1 MQNRTIVFLLLC
13 FSKSVFAVYCNE
25 LKDSTLYR
33 NIDSTC
39 IENCRNL
46 LMAKFVIEERFNKF
60 SITDNI
66 TKKKLEYSINSNS
79 NLGFGLTYK
88 GIGFEFQF
96 APKGLNNDNALYG
109 KSNQF
114 SISTSAN
121 GRRFIYDVYLRHSQ
135 GFHTTTG
142 SKIEGDTTGA
152 LAYFYRPDIK
162 NLNVGGECV
171 YLFNNKHFSSSAPY
185 NFTQRQKKGA
195 GSMLL
200 GTFFSLYSINADS
213 VIFPDS
219 LKDRFK
225 PEVQFKDAGSLTWGI
240 SYGYTYTFVFHK
252 YWFCNL
258 YTLPGLSIQQYFS
271 TNAYSEQTKS
281 KVSLGFAFQSR
292 ISFGYNRPRYFFGFS
307 ALSNNYT
314 INNDKSSSLNYNY
327 GSVRIYY
334 GYRFNLRKDYLK
346 RISQ

>member
-1 MQNRTIVFLLLC
+1 MLLGI
-13 FSKSVFAVYCNE
+13 SEASFALKFNE
-25 LKDSTLYR
+25 NHDSTLYK

-39 IENCRNL
+39 IESCHKL
-46 LMAKFVIEERFNKF
+46 LIAKVVLEGRYNKF
-60 SITDNI
+60 SITDNFYG
-66 TKKKLEYSINSNS
+66 KKLEYSINSNT

-88 GIGFEFQF
+88 GIGVEFQF

-109 KSNQF
+109 KSKQF
-114 SISTSAN
+114 SISSSAN
-121 GRRFIYDVYLRHSQ
+121 GRRFIYDVYLRSSQ

-152 LAYFYRPDIK
+152 LAYYYRPDIQNI
-162 NLNVGGECV
+162 NLGMELV

-225 PEVQFKDAGSLTWGI
+225 PEVQFKNAGNLVWGV
-240 SYGYTYTFVFHK
+240 SYGYTYTFVFGK
-252 YWFCNL
+252 YWFFNL

-292 ISFGYNRPRYFFGFS
+292 VSFGYNRPRYFWGF
-307 ALSNNYT
+307 AFLGNNYT
-314 INNDKSSSLNYNY
+314 INNDKSSSINYKY
-327 GSVRIYY
+327 GSVRLFY
-334 GYRFNLRKDYLK
+334 GYRFNLRKDYLT
-346 RISQ
+346 RITK